1 MQNWGEG
8 KVWAAGWSSSGRF
21 DVNAVVGCAQ
31 QDKWGEV
38 FEVGR
43 EACKGGVAR
52 DAELTLLVAYSTQF

>member
-1 MQNWGEG
+1 M
-8 KVWAAGWSSSGRF
+8 R
-21 DVNAVVGCAQ
+21 Q